1 MSSPFNL
8 PLLAT
13 ALALLTACG
22 SQSGDNAQTDP
33 KKDDSGQSKNGK
45 DDQKGKAAAPAS
57 PDQVSINPAQ
67 ERAAGIQLGTF
78 ERQNMSTEVQANGSV
93 EVPPGNRVSL
103 TAIMGGCVQ
112 AVDVLPGEHVRAG
125 ETVAT
130 LRSPEYLT
138 LQQNYL
144 QSRAR
149 VRFLAEDLE
158 RQRILDVEDVGAKRK
173 LQLARADYATEQ
185 AALRATAAQLRLL
198 GISVARLDATGQIVS
213 SVPLRTPIAGY
224 VKVVNIN
231 PGQYVG
237 PQDVLIE
244 VLNRDDLHLELK
256 VFEKDVAQVHVGQKI
271 LFQIKGAGRPD
282 EVLTA
287 RVFLVGKAF
296 DDNARTVRVHAHL
309 EPERRDLLPGQ
320 FVAARIQTAG
330 QRVRTLPEG
339 ALIQAGELSYI
350 FRRVGQDSGRTVF
363 RRLRVRAGQPQHG
376 DVAVTLLDPLPDTT
390 GLVRQGAYFLNAEL
404 TKGEGGD

>member
-1 MSSPFNL
+1 MYSPFKL
-8 PLLAT
+8 TLLAA

-22 SQSGDNAQTDP
+22 SKGGEADPQNKASEGKSSAQAGDP
-33 KKDDSGQSKNGK
+33 KPTP
-45 DDQKGKAAAPAS
+45 PAN
-57 PDQVSINPAQ
+57 PDQVAINPAQ

-103 TAIMGGCVQ
+103 TAIMGGYVQ

-130 LRSPEYLT
+130 LRAPEYLT

-158 RQRILDVEDVGAKRK
+158 RQRILDVEDVGARRK

-198 GISVARLDATGQIVS
+198 GISVSHLGATGQIVS

-224 VKVVNIN
+224 VKAVNSN

-237 PQDVLIE
+237 PQDILVE

-309 EPERRDLLPGQ
+309 EPERTDLLPGQ